1 MNQRKQLLI
10 LLGLWFSAF
19 TGICQS
25 DTSSLKIQIWKKLP
39 APKIIPVVSEN
50 GELSRLTALGC
61 TSGEIQWF
69 DAQSKFLSK
78 GELITKNVVG
88 RVGVVCQ
95 SKERCPSDT
104 AYFEVDFTFQGKTVR
119 TDESKKV
126 CVGADISYLVE
137 GCEGNVYWQDGF
149 MQTYK
154 RNIKV
159 TQADTLKYLFRCLQ
173 TNGISKFTS
182 IEIPVSKPTLD
193 SLVLYPNPTFHWL
206 KLKSSAC
213 LTGVKCQIYNII
225 GQRLYEGWAESNDDI
240 LQINVSNLQS
250 EEYIIELSLAETGER
265 IIRRF
270 IKLNKL

>member
-39 APKIIPVVSEN
+39 APKIIPVISEK
-50 GELSRLTALGC
+50 GELLKLTASGC

-78 GELITKNVVG
+78 GELITKNVVD
-88 RVGVVCQ
+88 RVGAVCQ
-95 SKERCPSDT
+95 SKEKCPSDT
-104 AYFEVDFTFQGKTVR
+104 AYFEIDYTFRGEIIR
-119 TDESKKV
+119 TDVNKKV
-126 CVGADISYLVE
+126 CVGVEFFFLVK
-137 GCEGNVYWQDGF
+137 GCEGKVYWQDGF
-149 MQTYK
+149 MQTNE

-159 TQADTLKYLFRCLQ
+159 TQTDTLKYQFRCLKP
-173 TNGISKFTS
+173 NGISKFTN
-182 IEIPVSKPTLD
+182 IEMPVLKPSLD
-193 SLVLYPNPTFHWL
+193 GLILYPNPTFHWL

-225 GQRLYEGWAESNDDI
+225 GQRLYEGWAESHDDF
-240 LQINVSNLQS
+240 LQINVSNLPS
-250 EEYIIELSLAETGER
+250 DEYIIELSLAETGER
-265 IIRRF
+265 IVKRF
-270 IKLNKL
+270 IKLSKL

>member
-1 MNQRKQLLI
+1 MSQRKQLLI

-39 APKIIPVVSEN
+39 APKITPIISQK
-50 GELSRLTALGC
+50 GELLKLTASGC

-69 DAQSKFLSK
+69 DAQSKFLTK

-88 RVGVVCQ
+88 RIGVVCQ

-104 AYFEVDFTFQGKTVR
+104 AFFEIDYTFQGKVVR

-126 CVGADISYLVE
+126 CVGTDIAYLVE
-137 GCEGNVYWQDGF
+137 GCEGEVYWADGF
-149 MQTYK
+149 MQTNK

-159 TQADTLKYLFRCLQ
+159 TQADTLKYIFRCLQ
-173 TNGISKFTS
+173 PNGISKFKS

-193 SLVLYPNPTFHWL
+193 GLVLYPNPTFHWL
-206 KLKSSAC
+206 KLKSNIC
-213 LTGVKCQIYNII
+213 LTGVKCQIYNIV
-225 GQRLYEGWAESNDDI
+225 GQRLYEGWAESYDDI
-240 LQINVSNLQS
+240 LQINVSNLPS
-250 EEYIIELSLAETGER
+250 EEYIIELNLPETGER
-265 IIRRF
+265 VIRRF
-270 IKLNKL
+270 IKLSKL

>member
-1 MNQRKQLLI
+1 MKQRKQLLI

-39 APKIIPVVSEN
+39 APKIIPVVSEK
-50 GELSRLTALGC
+50 GELLKLTASGC

-78 GELITKNVVG
+78 GEFITKNIVG
-88 RVGVVCQ
+88 RIGVICQ

-104 AYFEVDFTFQGKTVR
+104 AFFEIDYTFQGKAVR
-119 TDESKKV
+119 IDESRKV
-126 CVGADISYLVE
+126 CFGSDISYLIE
-137 GCEGNVYWQDGF
+137 GCEGKIYWHDGF
-149 MQTYK
+149 MQTDK

-159 TQADTLKYLFRCLQ
+159 TQAETIKYQFRCLQ
-173 TNGISKFTS
+173 PNGISKFTS

-193 SLVLYPNPTFHWL
+193 SLVLYPNPTSQWL
-206 KLKSSAC
+206 KLKSSTC

-225 GQRLYEGWAESNDDI
+225 GQRLYEGWAESYDDI
-240 LQINVSNLQS
+240 LQINVSNLPS
-250 EEYIIELSLAETGER
+250 DEYIIELSLAETGER
-265 IIRRF
+265 IIKRF
-270 IKLNKL
+270 IKLSKL

>member
-39 APKIIPVVSEN
+39 APKIIPVVSEK
-50 GELSRLTALGC
+50 GELLKLTASGC
-61 TSGEIQWF
+61 TLGEIQWF
-69 DAQSKFLSK
+69 DGQSKFLSK
-78 GELITKNVVG
+78 GELITKNIVDRVV
-88 RVGVVCQ
+88 VVCQ

-104 AYFEVDFTFQGKTVR
+104 AFFEIDYTFQGKVVR
-119 TDESKKV
+119 IDESKKV
-126 CVGADISYLVE
+126 CVGTDISYLVE

-149 MQTYK
+149 MQTNK

-159 TQADTLKYLFRCLQ
+159 TQADTLQYLFRCLQ
-173 TNGISKFTS
+173 PNGISKFTS
-182 IEIPVSKPTLD
+182 IEIAVSKPTLD
-193 SLVLYPNPTFHWL
+193 SLVLYPNPTFHRL

-213 LTGVKCQIYNII
+213 LTGVKFQIYNII
-225 GQRLYEGWAESNDDI
+225 GQRLYEGWAESYDDI
-240 LQINVSNLQS
+240 LQINVSNLPS
-250 EEYIIELSLAETGER
+250 DEYIIELSLAETGER

>member
-10 LLGLWFSAF
+10 LFGLWFSAF
-19 TGICQS
+19 TAICQS

-39 APKIIPVVSEN
+39 APKIIPVISEK
-50 GELSRLTALGC
+50 GELLKLTASGC

-69 DAQSKFLSK
+69 DAQSKFLTK
-78 GELITKNVVG
+78 GELITKNIVD

-95 SKERCPSDT
+95 NKERCPSDT
-104 AYFEVDFTFQGKTVR
+104 AFFEIDYTFQGKVVR

-137 GCEGNVYWQDGF
+137 GCEGKVYWQDGF
-149 MQTYK
+149 MQTNK

-159 TQADTLKYLFRCLQ
+159 TQADTLQYLFRCLQ
-173 TNGISKFTS
+173 PNGISKFTS

-225 GQRLYEGWAESNDDI
+225 GQRLYEGWAESYDDI
-240 LQINVSNLQS
+240 LQINVSNLPS
-250 EEYIIELSLAETGER
+250 EEYIIELNLAETGER
-265 IIRRF
+265 VIKRF
-270 IKLNKL
+270 IKLSKL

>member
-1 MNQRKQLLI
+1 MKQRKQLLI

-39 APKIIPVVSEN
+39 APKIIPVISEK
-50 GELSRLTALGC
+50 GELLKLTASGC

-78 GELITKNVVG
+78 GELVTKDIVD
-88 RVGVVCQ
+88 RVGVICQ

-104 AYFEVDFTFQGKTVR
+104 AFFEIDYTFQGKVVR

-137 GCEGNVYWQDGF
+137 GCEGKVYWQDGF
-149 MQTYK
+149 KQTNK
-154 RNIKV
+154 QSIKI
-159 TQADTLKYLFRCLQ
+159 TQSDTIKYQFRCLQ
-173 TNGISKFTS
+173 PNGISKFTS

-206 KLKSSAC
+206 KLKSGAC

-225 GQRLYEGWAESNDDI
+225 GQRLYEGWAESYDDI
-240 LQINVSNLQS
+240 LQINVSNLPS

-265 IIRRF
+265 VIKRF
-270 IKLNKL
+270 IKLSKL

>member
-39 APKIIPVVSEN
+39 APKIIPVISEK
-50 GELSRLTALGC
+50 GELLKLTASGC

-78 GELITKNVVG
+78 DELITKNIVD
-88 RVGVVCQ
+88 RVRVVCQ

-104 AYFEVDFTFQGKTVR
+104 AHFEVDYTFQGKSVR
-119 TDESKKV
+119 TGENKKV

-137 GCEGNVYWQDGF
+137 GCEGKVYWQDGF
-149 MQTYK
+149 MQTNK
-154 RNIKV
+154 RSIKI
-159 TQADTLKYLFRCLQ
+159 TQVDTIKYQFRCLQ
-173 TNGISKFTS
+173 PNGISKFTS

-225 GQRLYEGWAESNDDI
+225 GQRLYEGWAESYDDI
-240 LQINVSNLQS
+240 LQINVSNLPS
-250 EEYIIELSLAETGER
+250 EEYIIELNLAETGER
-265 IIRRF
+265 LIKRF
-270 IKLNKL
+270 IKLSNL